1 VDARL
6 GSGHGCSLCIALHRG
21 LVLVALL
28 ATRQV
33 GRDSTAD
40 IRGFLDER
48 RLILLF
54 PLVFHNTGARDYV
67 VRDLRVRF
75 GDESV
80 GVPLDWERVRGG
92 VDASAYPTGSWLPHS
107 PYPVA
112 QGCASSR
119 SLSDGLR
126 IEPSTPEPIRACWRA

>member
-1 VDARL
+1 MRDWAPVTVAV
-6 GSGHGCSLCIALHRG
+6 C
-21 LVLVALL
+21 ALL
-28 ATRQV
+28 FTV
-33 GRDSTAD
+33 GSFWWLYLRRGKLVVTAPQTYAA
-40 IRGFLDER
+40 FLDER

-126 IEPSTPEPIRACWRA
+126 IEPSTPEPIRSCWRA